1 MGDRRKL
8 ARKSTNDYFLV
19 HNDETNELIGRVM
32 DINADGAML
41 ISEEPIPV
49 PRTFKCRLRL
59 PRMIGRYRFLHF
71 ELECKWCNKNKRL
84 GWFEAG
90 FQMREI
96 SMETLAVIE
105 ELTNDWDIK
114 DGLPSPTAAAEGNE

>member
-1 MGDRRKL
+1 MGERRKL

-19 HNDETNELIGRVM
+19 HNDETDELIGRVM
-32 DINADGAML
+32 DLNADGAML

-49 PRTFKCRLRL
+49 PRTFKCRMRL
-59 PRMIGRYRFLHF
+59 PQMIGRYRFVHF
-71 ELECKWCNKNKRL
+71 ELESKWCNKNKRL

-105 ELTNDWDIK
+105 ELTGDWQLK
-114 DGLPSPTAAAEGNE
+114 NGVPSVANIPEGNE